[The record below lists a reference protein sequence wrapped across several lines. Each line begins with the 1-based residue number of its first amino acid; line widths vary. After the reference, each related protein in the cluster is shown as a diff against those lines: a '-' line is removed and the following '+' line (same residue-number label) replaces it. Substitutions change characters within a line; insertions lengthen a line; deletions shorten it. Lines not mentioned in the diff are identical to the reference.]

1 MTITWKDIM
10 KYRNVF
16 YGIAAVWIVIYH
28 IHQYR
33 YFYLPI
39 VTPIVQIGE
48 IGVDVF
54 LFLSAVG
61 LSFSIEKN
69 STKIFYV
76 NRLKRVVVPFLIVGA
91 IRYLIKYFIIGG
103 VGVSNVSMFL
113 FDLSTLSFWFLPK
126 GEFWYVS
133 YILIAYLLFPYLYRL
148 YKKNR
153 CIVIVLSVIAII
165 ASFVLRIFNV
175 PFMNYASKA
184 FARIPI
190 FLIGIYF
197 SDFVKNNKKISTF
210 KIVAAFLISITL
222 IVLCPVISIVSKFA
236 DDVIFYRLFLMYFYL
251 IIAISL
257 IIAGTYVLNFAEKFK
272 AIKLL
277 IKLFAFFGTI
287 SLEIYL
293 VHAAI
298 IRTLQQFGF
307 DQMYRAGI
315 HYTGILLT
323 SIILAFLVNKL
334 SDKILKI

>member
-1 MTITWKDIM
+1 M

-16 YGIAAVWIVIYH
+16 YGIAAIWIVIYH

-39 VTPIVQIGE
+39 VTPVIQIGE

-54 LFLSAVG
+54 LFLSAIG

-69 STKIFYV
+69 STKTFYI
-76 NRLKRVVVPFLIVGA
+76 NRLKRIVIPFLMVGA
-91 IRYLIKYFIIGG
+91 VRYFIKYFAIGS
-103 VGVSNVSMFL
+103 VGISNVSMFL

-148 YKKNR
+148 YKRNR
-153 CIVIVLSVIAII
+153 RIIIVLSVVAIV

-197 SDFVKNNKKISTF
+197 SDFVKNNKKISVIE
-210 KIVAAFLISITL
+210 IVAAFFISITL
-222 IVLCPVISIVSKFA
+222 IVLCPITSIVNKFIN
-236 DDVIFYRLFLMYFYL
+236 DFVFYRLFLMYFYL
-251 IIAISL
+251 IISISL
-257 IIAGTYVLNFAEKFK
+257 IVVGTYILNFAEKFK
-272 AIKLL
+272 VIKLF

-298 IRTLQQFGF
+298 IRTIQQFGF
-307 DQMYRAGI
+307 DQMYHAGI
-315 HYTGILLT
+315 HYIGILLA